1 MVNVEN
7 IVDITG
13 RIAKDIDIKTFNK
26 PNGEQGQLLKNTLG
40 ISTGQ
45 ETEPIWV
52 DFVAWN
58 SNAGYLHKYVKK
70 GDKIRIFGSLITEKW
85 QDQQTGQNRSKMLV
99 KAENVK
105 IVATKQSANQGFN
118 QNVNTRQNNFNQQGF
133 NQNAPQNVAPHQT
146 QMAPSFDEI
155 PADEIPF

>member
-1 MVNVEN
+1 MINVEN
-7 IVDITG
+7 IVDISG
-13 RIAKDIDIKTFNK
+13 RIAKDIEIKTFNK

-58 SNAGYLHKYVKK
+58 SNAGYLHKYAKK

-85 QDQQTGQNRSKMLV
+85 QDQQTGKNRSKMLV

-105 IVATKQSANQGFN
+105 IIATKQNNNANQG
-118 QNVNTRQNNFNQQGF
+118 FNQQGF
-133 NQNAPQNVAPHQT
+133 NQNAPQNVAPHQNV
-146 QMAPSFDEI
+146 APSFDEI
-155 PADEIPF
+155 PADEISF